1 MYAIVCII
9 VNLLYL
15 DDENAL
21 LFSEYVDHEEDVRNK
36 LEEHKLSGKHLNDL
50 KREFVLN
57 EMLELTRK
65 NVLPDDL
72 ERNKFGNKW
81 LRIKAPH
88 DTDFIIEHNKVVY
101 NEFLKKY
108 SSGFQDDEG
117 HEKRTEEQKHHVAKV
132 PLKDAYDGLISK
144 LKYTRQSDSSSF
156 TSLKAVIALYTDEFP
171 PEESFVYL
179 IKKGTSRKRSLN
191 KKDEILNLFQGKNPR
206 TGEVIYPGD
215 EKIKEEN
222 HVSIQIH
229 NLEFKDTH
237 YKDIVSIAV
246 WIPERLSKSLIKIKE
261 K

>member
-1 MYAIVCII
+1 M
-9 VNLLYL
+9 
-15 DDENAL
+15 
-21 LFSEYVDHEEDVRNK
+21 
-36 LEEHKLSGKHLNDL
+36 NDL
-50 KREFVLN
+50 ERQFVLD
-57 EMLELTRK
+57 EMFKLTRK
-65 NVLPDDL
+65 NVLSDDL
-72 ERNKFGNKW
+72 ERNKFGNAW

-88 DTDFIIEHNKVVY
+88 DTDFIIEHNKAVY
-101 NEFLKKY
+101 NDFLEEY
-108 SSGFQDDEG
+108 SSEFQDDEG
-117 HEKRTEEQKHHVAKV
+117 HEKRTEEQKHFVAKV
-132 PLKDAYDGLISK
+132 SLKEVYDDLISK

-222 HVSIQIH
+222 QVSIQIH
-229 NLEFKDTH
+229 NLEFKGTD

-246 WIPERLSKSLIKIKE
+246 WIPERLSKSLVKIKE
-261 K
+261 I